1 MRSVRLSH
9 NISHDLWNSPIHGF
23 TISFPFRKLHVLLL
37 EDSIISSKAN
47 PCCSGSTK
55 QKIWSNGKLEIMK
68 QIQRSFSF
76 ISTLYL
82 KQQANILCCFCSLK
96 FENSLFSNKLFRC
109 IFRSERKI
117 YTAEN
122 DQKNILFKTSLLK
135 SQDLCEGLFNHSG
148 NCSFLIYIRQWT
160 INTSDWTHPLNVRKG
175 EPYKTNDF

>member
-1 MRSVRLSH
+1 M
-9 NISHDLWNSPIHGF
+9 
-23 TISFPFRKLHVLLL
+23 
-37 EDSIISSKAN
+37 A
-47 PCCSGSTK
+47 
-55 QKIWSNGKLEIMK
+55 KLEIMK

-82 KQQANILCCFCSLK
+82 KQQANILCCLCSLK

-109 IFRSERKI
+109 IFRSERKV

-160 INTSDWTHPLNVRKG
+160 INTSDWTHPLNIRNENHIKPMISNNESYPWAFFNFYNSFNQQPG
-175 EPYKTNDF
+175 